1 MQEFSNSIKKEH
13 FIPLLYDVCKWETTY
28 KVACFTLMLY
38 LSSHKVLMDF
48 IKWHTQYTHILD
60 LCNWIKGH
68 RARIMRRRVP
78 VAGRARIMRRRLP
91 VAGRARQQEAR
102 SPNYVRPFSEC
113 ALLQWSRFVLS
124 AWWGPVL
131 GKWLMKN
138 SEAKNRVMRDFGY
151 LRRFALPPLGVAA
164 ALGSLQQWT
173 LLLPHAACLLCL
185 LPSVSCLLPLMSWI
199 INAKYM
205 FI

>member
-1 MQEFSNSIKKEH
+1 MFYFDAI
-13 FIPLLYDVCKWETTY
+13 
-28 KVACFTLMLY
+28 Y

-48 IKWHTQYTHILD
+48 IKWHTQYTHLLD

-78 VAGRARIMRRRLP
+78 VAG
-91 VAGRARQQEAR
+91 GRAHG
-102 SPNYVRPFSEC
+102 SKRPEVQTMYDLFQRVC
-113 ALLQWSRFVLS
+113 TLLQWSGFVLS

-151 LRRFALPPLGVAA
+151 LRCFALPPPGVAA
-164 ALGSLQQWT
+164 ALGSLLRLCSGGHYCCHMQ
-173 LLLPHAACLLCL
+173 LAMLACCLLSLAYCHW
-185 LPSVSCLLPLMSWI
+185 CHE
-199 INAKYM
+199 
-205 FI
+205 

>member
-1 MQEFSNSIKKEH
+1 
-13 FIPLLYDVCKWETTY
+13 
-28 KVACFTLMLY
+28 MLY

-78 VAGRARIMRRRLP
+78 VAGRGRQQKGHHARIMRRRLP
-91 VAGRARQQEAR
+91 AAGVAAHG
-102 SPNYVRPFSEC
+102 SKRPEVQTMYDLFQRVC
-113 ALLQWSRFVLS
+113 TLLQWSGFVLS

-151 LRRFALPPLGVAA
+151 LRCFALPPPGVAA
-164 ALGSLQQWT
+164 ALGSLLLWSVQRWT
-173 LLLPHAACLLCL
+173 LLLPHAACYACL